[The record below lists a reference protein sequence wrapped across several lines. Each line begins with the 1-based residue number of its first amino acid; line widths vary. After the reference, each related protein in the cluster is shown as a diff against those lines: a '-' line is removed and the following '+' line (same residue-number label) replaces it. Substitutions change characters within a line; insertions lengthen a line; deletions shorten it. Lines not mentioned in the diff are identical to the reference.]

1 MKRIS
6 NTKKDISLHLSKK
19 TGFSY
24 LLSNKLTNDLLEAL
38 ISVIKNNDK
47 LIIQGIGTFIP
58 TQKNERIGRNPKTK
72 EKFIISKR
80 KVIRFVV
87 SKKLIDKLN

>member
-24 LLSNKLTNDLLEAL
+24 LLSNKLTNDLLEA
-38 ISVIKNNDK
+38 IITEIKNDK
-47 LIIQGIGTFIP
+47 LIIQGVGTFIP

>member
-6 NTKKDISLHLSKK
+6 NTKKDISLNLSKI
-19 TGFSY
+19 TGFPYS
-24 LLSNKLTNDLLEAL
+24 LSNKLINDLLDTIICE
-38 ISVIKNNDK
+38 IKNNK
-47 LIIQGIGTFIP
+47 LIIQGIGTFILI
-58 TQKNERIGRNPKTK
+58 QKNQRIGRNPKTK
-72 EKFIISKR
+72 EEFVISKR

>member
-24 LLSNKLTNDLLEAL
+24 LLSNKLINDLLEAI
-38 ISVIKNNDK
+38 ISVIKNDK

>member
-6 NTKKDISLHLSKK
+6 NTKKDISLNLSKI
-19 TGFSY
+19 TGFPYS
-24 LLSNKLTNDLLEAL
+24 LSNKLNNDLLDAIICE
-38 ISVIKNNDK
+38 IKNKK
-47 LIIQGIGTFIP
+47 LIIQGIGTFILI
-58 TQKNERIGRNPKTK
+58 QKNQRIGRNPKTK
-72 EKFIISKR
+72 EEFVISKR

>member
-38 ISVIKNNDK
+38 
-47 LIIQGIGTFIP
+47 
-58 TQKNERIGRNPKTK
+58 
-72 EKFIISKR
+72 
-80 KVIRFVV
+80 KVHDSDHF
-87 SKKLIDKLN
+87 DLNREALPGL

>member
-1 MKRIS
+1 MKKIF
-6 NTKKDISLHLSKK
+6 NAKKNISLHLSKK

-24 LLSNKLTNDLLEAL
+24 LLSNKLINDLLEAI
-38 ISVIKNNDK
+38 ISVIKNDK
-47 LIIQGIGTFIP
+47 LIIQGIGTFIT

>member
-6 NTKKDISLHLSKK
+6 NTKKDISLNLSKK

-24 LLSNKLTNDLLEAL
+24 LLSSKLTNDLLET
-38 ISVIKNNDK
+38 IICEIKNNK
-47 LIIQGIGTFIP
+47 LIIQGIGTFIL
-58 TQKNERIGRNPKTK
+58 TRKNERIGRNPKTK

-80 KVIRFVV
+80 NVIRFVA
-87 SKKLIDKLN
+87 SKKLIEKLN

>member
-6 NTKKDISLHLSKK
+6 STKKDISLNLSKK
-19 TGFSY
+19 TGFPYS
-24 LLSNKLTNDLLEAL
+24 LSNKLTNDLLET
-38 ISVIKNNDK
+38 IIYQIKNDK
-47 LIIQGIGTFIP
+47 LIIQGIGTFLLKSKK
-58 TQKNERIGRNPKTK
+58 QRIGRNPKTK
-72 EKFIISKR
+72 EEFIINKR